1 MGKEKFYGL
10 TNDYMFHA
18 VLQESE
24 AALRYILSVLLDI
37 PEADISECVIENPII
52 YGQAIDLKETILDVK
67 LTLNNSAR
75 INIELQMDKRD
86 YWPKRSMLYWSRT
99 YDRLKKGEEYA
110 LLLPAV
116 HIEILN
122 FSLFPDEPEF
132 YSEYRVKNVRTGR
145 DYSDALRILVLDL
158 TSRHLAD
165 NSEKEQRLLKLAN
178 IFKAE
183 SYDELEE
190 LCLDEEASREIAMA
204 VRKLS
209 EDERIRMQLEDA
221 QFKKAWDSYERRQL
235 YEDGKAEGLAE
246 GKAEGESKMAGL
258 IQSLMDAGRYDDI
271 KKAVDDASFRE
282 GLYKELGIEK
292 SQRK

>member
-1 MGKEKFYGL
+1 M
-10 TNDYMFHA
+10 
-18 VLQESE
+18 
-24 AALRYILSVLLDI
+24 
-37 PEADISECVIENPII
+37 
-52 YGQAIDLKETILDVK
+52 
-67 LTLNNSAR
+67 
-75 INIELQMDKRD
+75 
-86 YWPKRSMLYWSRT
+86 
-99 YDRLKKGEEYA
+99 
-110 LLLPAV
+110 
-116 HIEILN
+116 
-122 FSLFPDEPEF
+122 
-132 YSEYRVKNVRTGR
+132 
-145 DYSDALRILVLDL
+145 LDL

-190 LCLDEEASREIAMA
+190 LCRDEEASGEIAMA

-246 GKAEGESKMAGL
+246 GKAEGLAEGKAEGLAEGESKMAGL

-282 GLYKELGIEK
+282 GLYKEFGIE
-292 SQRK
+292 